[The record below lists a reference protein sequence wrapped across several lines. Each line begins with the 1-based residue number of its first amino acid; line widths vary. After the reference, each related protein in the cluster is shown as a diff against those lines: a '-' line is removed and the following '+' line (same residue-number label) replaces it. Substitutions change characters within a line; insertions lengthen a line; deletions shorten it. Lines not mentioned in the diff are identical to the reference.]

1 MSLKLSDIIPNES
14 LLSDY
19 YRYTGSLT
27 SPPCTEGVIWNVFP
41 QKINISL
48 NQVCLFGVFF
58 FKHSTFN
65 NSRRESNR
73 MWGFITPRSFKIN
86 EHY

>member
-58 FKHSTFN
+58 LNTVHLIIAEGNQIECGDLSHQEVSK
-65 NSRRESNR
+65 
-73 MWGFITPRSFKIN
+73 
-86 EHY
+86 